1 MTMVDRLKTKKVDP
15 EQNLLSQ
22 LTLNY
27 AVVWSPQVDAQAVTA
42 LSNLL
47 RDTKAKAIRR
57 EIQQFFLIN

>member
-22 LTLNY
+22 STLTH
-27 AVVWSPQVDAQAVTA
+27 AVVWSPQSDGQAVTA

-47 RDTKAKAIRR
+47 LTTKAITKK
-57 EIQQFFLIN
+57 L